1 MTNEI
6 LIALALIR
14 RSTEAIAGIAGIAH
28 ANGEMTDTDMRRVRE
43 RAGISDREFDLAV
56 RAATARVFANA
67 TANAGGHAA
76 IDKPEMPD
84 AIAPIPV
91 TNATIQTGATS

>member
-28 ANGEMTDTDMRRVRE
+28 ANGEMTDTDIRRVRE

-67 TANAGGHAA
+67 NAGGHAA

-91 TNATIQTGATS
+91 TNATIKTGATS

>member
-28 ANGEMTDTDMRRVRE
+28 ANGEMTDTDIRRVRE

-67 TANAGGHAA
+67 GGHAA

-91 TNATIQTGATS
+91 TNATIKTGATS